1 MSERESIDTYIE
13 IYVHFR
19 LLDLGYEKDVGEIIN
34 ALDTESHRQTV
45 LLSAT
50 LSEGKFHNWMRH
62 IYIYNNFY

>member
-1 MSERESIDTYIE
+1 MRERESIDTYIE

-34 ALDTESHRQTV
+34 ALDTENHRQTV

-50 LSEGKFHNWMRH
+50 LSEGKFHN
-62 IYIYNNFY
+62 